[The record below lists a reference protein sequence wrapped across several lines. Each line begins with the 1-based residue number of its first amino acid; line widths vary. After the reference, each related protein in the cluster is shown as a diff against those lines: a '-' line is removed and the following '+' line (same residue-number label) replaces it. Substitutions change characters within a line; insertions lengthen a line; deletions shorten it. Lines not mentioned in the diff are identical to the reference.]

1 MDTHLPLERKNRKG
15 ILGWEKPKAWLM
27 DEDRCRVRDTSC
39 TTVSLAFPP
48 PAASLHF
55 IFLHRVDLMSF
66 DTCED
71 RGAPGGFVA
80 HRLKAPPFL
89 RWHAFQPREREK
101 GREGEGKGVFDR
113 KTLTPVAK
121 KEAHKSANFSNET
134 EETTRGSRPYVFLPI
149 LPRFF
154 FPNPFPTRRTT
165 IIIFAFD
172 RFIQFCYSSLEAKI
186 LTNHRRYCLLL
197 PFPNNRSF
205 VPFVFTTDTRIVGSE
220 EDLNP
225 GGGSCQGAIIDD
237 GALMTAS

>member
-121 KEAHKSANFSNET
+121 KRRINRQT
-134 EETTRGSRPYVFLPI
+134 
-149 LPRFF
+149 
-154 FPNPFPTRRTT
+154 FPTKRKKLLEGVVHT
-165 IIIFAFD
+165 FSF
-172 RFIQFCYSSLEAKI
+172 QFFRDSSFQIHFPLVVLQSSSL
-186 LTNHRRYCLLL
+186 LSTDLSN
-197 PFPNNRSF
+197 F
-205 VPFVFTTDTRIVGSE
+205 VIPLSRQRF
-220 EDLNP
+220 
-225 GGGSCQGAIIDD
+225 
-237 GALMTAS
+237 